1 MIEIWKKIEN
11 IDGNYEISNTGK
23 VKRNSYQKKTVDG
36 IITTVPERIS
46 FGHENAGGYLI
57 YTFNRNGK
65 KINKLI
71 HRLVAEAFI
80 PNPENKPQVDH
91 IDTNI
96 KNNIVT
102 NLRWATAYENSNNPL
117 TIENNRRRQK
127 MLRHY

>member
-1 MIEIWKKIEN
+1 M
-11 IDGNYEISNTGK
+11 
-23 VKRNSYQKKTVDG
+23 
-36 IITTVPERIS
+36 
-46 FGHENAGGYLI
+46 
-57 YTFNRNGK
+57 
-65 KINKLI
+65 
-71 HRLVAEAFI
+71 VAEAFI